1 MNEMQTVEG
10 LVLGNGA
17 NGAPAVFGSVAQR
30 LLANGMNINALRT
43 NDVLHKE
50 EWLLFD
56 RTVVD
61 IARAALV
68 GVADLMAAGLTMPIP
83 GAMGVTVVQHETV
96 SDMSDAS
103 VDMSGVAPAERDRV
117 NLNLVNVPLPIFHK
131 DFQLSLRNL
140 MSGRRTGQPID
151 TTMAATAT
159 RKVSDLMEKTL
170 FSGASITSG
179 GGTIYGYTNH
189 PNRNTAAVT
198 ASWATTTGEN
208 ILIDVVAMIGA
219 ANADNMYGPYMLYVP
234 IAAYVNMLKDFK
246 ANSDKTTL
254 QRILEIPVIK
264 GIKPTSQLAAPNV
277 VLVQFAKDTVDWLD
291 GQQPT
296 AVMWEVE
303 GGMLLRFKVLA
314 IGAPRI
320 KADGS
325 ASPQCGIV
333 HFS

>member
-10 LVLGNGA
+10 LILGNGA
-17 NGAPAVFGSVAQR
+17 NGANSAYGTVAQR
-30 LLANGMNINALRT
+30 LLTNGMNINALRT

-50 EWLLFD
+50 DWMQFD

-68 GVADLMAAGLTMPIP
+68 GVADLMANGLTYPIA

-96 SDMSDAS
+96 SDMTDAT
-103 VDMSGVAPAERDRV
+103 VDMSGLAPTERDRV

-140 MSGRRTGQPID
+140 MSGRRSGNPID

-159 RKVSDLMEKTL
+159 RRVADLMEQVLFKGATL
-170 FSGASITSG
+170 QSG
-179 GGTIYGYTNH
+179 GGNIYGYTTH
-189 PNRNTAAVT
+189 PNRNTGSVT
-198 ASWATTTGEN
+198 ATWVTTTGDN
-208 ILIDVVAMIGA
+208 ILTDTVAMIGA

-234 IAAYVNMLKDFK
+234 IAVYVNLLKDFK
-246 ANSDKTTL
+246 AASDKTTL
-254 QRILEIPVIK
+254 QRLLEIPVIK
-264 GIKPTSQLAAPNV
+264 GIKATSQLTVSNV

-296 AVMWEVE
+296 VVMWETN
-303 GGMLLRFKVLA
+303 GGMMLNFKVLA

-325 ASPQCGIV
+325 ASPNCGIV
-333 HFS
+333 HYS